1 MRSRIDLLNSIRK
14 LRPTTST
21 VAIVKHD
28 ANNSSADSI
37 HKTSSIWTKLFAG
50 PKRVW
55 LRVGPTFRE
64 WAFLIMLGLTMAILS
79 MLTDMAIDELLIL
92 ERKLYRLCVDND
104 IIIVPYLV
112 WTLIPVS
119 MIVISAGV
127 ARYFAPQA
135 IGSGIPEMKAIIGG
149 VLLKGYL
156 SIKTLIVK
164 MIGIC
169 LTIGSGL
176 PYGKEGPF
184 VHISSAVAHQLGK
197 FMMHGDS
204 GVYEN
209 ESRDP
214 DILAAGCAV
223 GVACTFSSPVGG
235 VLFSIE
241 VTAVYFAVRNYWRGF
256 FGAISSATFL
266 RVLNFFKDSHGSNK
280 GDIMSVESHYPT
292 HFPTKNPFVPVELPI
307 FALMGIILGLAAS
320 LFIFLFKH
328 TILFLRRNK
337 LSIILFKDYWFI
349 YPTLVS
355 LIITSITFPQGIGQ
369 YMGGDRRFSTFMDEL
384 FLNCTWTRNVSGSC
398 DQILDNWHTD
408 DTSKMFVSLGVFQIV
423 FFLLTILAGT
433 MPISAGIF
441 LPVMIMGACFGRMV
455 GEFISILAPYGLIAG
470 RPDII
475 IYPGI
480 YSVVGAAAFC
490 GAVTR
495 TISVGVIMFELTG
508 QIVHL
513 LPVMIAILIANAVV
527 SLFSL
532 SIYDTIIEVRKL
544 PFIPDIPASST
555 IYHQITASHIMAT
568 PFIIA
573 KDSTIGEVEDILMQ
587 LDLKKPI
594 KAFPLVENKESM
606 HLIGSIHTSHLI
618 RLVKNVI
625 GDDARLKEA
634 ARRRQEEKL
643 RVQRENTRFSINR
656 SQSLFQPVAKSN
668 STDNVLNNL
677 DVQKALKDNEKSHHT
692 AYNHIHDM
700 FKHPFNGAGK
710 KKKKEVEIAIID
722 MTSEERAEW
731 ENEVRQIEISILPEM
746 VDPAPF
752 QIVDNTSLFKIHSL
766 FSLLSL
772 KRTYVTSKG
781 KLVGTIGLD
790 EFREAIEKAKSGI
803 MPDAKQNAQTPT
815 KNKSIR
821 IKEDKENKNEDVDFI
836 QPPLEIQRNVNTAAV
851 AADLSK
857 LLEQGEER
865 RASVQLENIVN
876 ANEVPQMMGSI
887 QVQVTNEEQ
896 TTEKF

>member
-1 MRSRIDLLNSIRK
+1 MIL

-64 WAFLIMLGLTMAILS
+64 WAFLIILGITMGLIS
-79 MLTDMAIDELLIL
+79 MLTDVVIDELLTL
-92 ERKLYRLCVDND
+92 QRKLYRLCVDND
-104 IIIVPYLV
+104 IVIVPYLV

-119 MIVISAGV
+119 MIVISAGI
-127 ARYFAPQA
+127 ARYFAPQV
-135 IGSGIPEMKAIIGG
+135 IGSGIPETKALVSGM
-149 VLLKGYL
+149 VLKGYL
-156 SIKTLIVK
+156 SIKTIIVK
-164 MIGIC
+164 TIGIC
-169 LTIGSGL
+169 LAIGSGL
-176 PYGKEGPF
+176 PFGKEGPF
-184 VHISSAVAHQLGK
+184 IHISSAAAHQLGK
-197 FMMHGDS
+197 LMMYGDS

-235 VLFSIE
+235 VLFSVE
-241 VTAVYFAVRNYWRGF
+241 VTTLYFAVRNYWRGF
-256 FGAISSATFL
+256 FAAICSATVL
-266 RVLNFFKDSHGSNK
+266 RVLHFFRESHESN
-280 GDIMSVESHYPT
+280 GDIMSIEAHYPT
-292 HFPTKNPFVPVELPI
+292 HFPMKSPFVPVELPI

-337 LSIILFKDYWFI
+337 LSIFLFKDYWFI
-349 YPTLVS
+349 YPTLAS

-369 YMGGDRRFSTFMDEL
+369 YMGGDRRFSTFMEEF

-433 MPISAGIF
+433 MPISLGIF
-441 LPVMIMGACFGRMV
+441 LPVIITGACFGRMV

-480 YSVVGAAAFC
+480 YSVVGATAFC

-495 TISVGVIMFELTG
+495 TISIGVIMFELTG
-508 QIVHL
+508 QIVYL
-513 LPVMIAILIANAVV
+513 LPVMIAVLIANGVA

-532 SIYDTIIEVRKL
+532 SIYDTISEVRKL

-594 KAFPLVENKESM
+594 KAFPLVENKGIDFLTICFSKI
-606 HLIGSIHTSHLI
+606 LIFRIDALDWINSHF
-618 RLVKNVI
+618 
-625 GDDARLKEA
+625 A
-634 ARRRQEEKL
+634 
-643 RVQRENTRFSINR
+643 
-656 SQSLFQPVAKSN
+656 SN
-668 STDNVLNNL
+668 S
-677 DVQKALKDNEKSHHT
+677 AREKC
-692 AYNHIHDM
+692 D
-700 FKHPFNGAGK
+700 
-710 KKKKEVEIAIID
+710 
-722 MTSEERAEW
+722 
-731 ENEVRQIEISILPEM
+731 
-746 VDPAPF
+746 
-752 QIVDNTSLFKIHSL
+752 
-766 FSLLSL
+766 
-772 KRTYVTSKG
+772 
-781 KLVGTIGLD
+781 
-790 EFREAIEKAKSGI
+790 
-803 MPDAKQNAQTPT
+803 
-815 KNKSIR
+815 
-821 IKEDKENKNEDVDFI
+821 
-836 QPPLEIQRNVNTAAV
+836 
-851 AADLSK
+851 
-857 LLEQGEER
+857 R
-865 RASVQLENIVN
+865 R
-876 ANEVPQMMGSI
+876 
-887 QVQVTNEEQ
+887 
-896 TTEKF
+896 

>member
-37 HKTSSIWTKLFAG
+37 YKTSSIWAKLFAG

-79 MLTDMAIDELLIL
+79 MLTDIAIDELLIL

-104 IIIVPYLV
+104 IVIVPYLV

-119 MIVISAGV
+119 MIVISAGI

-223 GVACTFSSPVGG
+223 GVACTFSSPVG
-235 VLFSIE
+235 V
-241 VTAVYFAVRNYWRGF
+241 
-256 FGAISSATFL
+256 
-266 RVLNFFKDSHGSNK
+266 
-280 GDIMSVESHYPT
+280 SVESHYPT

-337 LSIILFKDYWFI
+337 LSIMLFKDYWFI

-369 YMGGDRRFSTFMDEL
+369 YMGGDRRFSTFMEEL
-384 FLNCTWTRNVSGSC
+384 FLNCTWTQNVSGSC

-408 DTSKMFVSLGVFQIV
+408 DTSKMFISLGVFQIV
-423 FFLLTILAGT
+423 FFVLTILAGT

-544 PFIPDIPASST
+544 PFVPDIPASST

-606 HLIGSIHTSHLI
+606 HLVGSIHTSHLI
-618 RLVKNVI
+618 RLVKSVI

-643 RVQRENTRFSINR
+643 RIQRENKRFSINR
-656 SQSLFQPVAKSN
+656 TQSLFQPVAKSN

-677 DVQKALKDNEKSHHT
+677 DVQRALKDNERSHHT
-692 AYNHIHDM
+692 TYIHDM
-700 FKHPFNGAGK
+700 LKHTFNGAGKK

-722 MTSEERAEW
+722 MTSEE
-731 ENEVRQIEISILPEM
+731 
-746 VDPAPF
+746 
-752 QIVDNTSLFKIHSL
+752 IHSL

-772 KRTYVTSKG
+772 KRAYVTSKG

-803 MPDAKQNAQTPT
+803 MPDSKQNTQTPT

-836 QPPLEIQRNVNTAAV
+836 QPPLEIQRNVNTATV

-857 LLEQGEER
+857 LIEQGEER
-865 RASVQLENIVN
+865 RASVQLENIANVN
-876 ANEVPQMMGSI
+876 G
-887 QVQVTNEEQ
+887 
-896 TTEKF
+896 

>member
-37 HKTSSIWTKLFAG
+37 YKTSSIWAKLFAG
-50 PKRVW
+50 SKRVW

-64 WAFLIMLGLTMAILS
+64 LAFLIILGITMGLIS
-79 MLTDMAIDELLIL
+79 MLTDVAIDELLTL
-92 ERKLYRLCVDND
+92 RSKLYRLCVDND
-104 IIIVPYLV
+104 IVIVPYLV

-119 MIVISAGV
+119 MIIISAGI
-127 ARYFAPQA
+127 ARYFAPQV
-135 IGSGIPEMKAIIGG
+135 IGSGIPETKALVSGM
-149 VLLKGYL
+149 VLKGYL
-156 SIKTLIVK
+156 SIKTIIVK
-164 MIGIC
+164 TIGIC
-169 LTIGSGL
+169 LAIGSGL
-176 PYGKEGPF
+176 PFGKEGPF
-184 VHISSAVAHQLGK
+184 IHISSAAAHQLGK
-197 FMMHGDS
+197 LIMHGDS

-223 GVACTFSSPVGG
+223 GVACTFSSPVG
-235 VLFSIE
+235 VSIE
-241 VTAVYFAVRNYWRGF
+241 A
-256 FGAISSATFL
+256 
-266 RVLNFFKDSHGSNK
+266 
-280 GDIMSVESHYPT
+280 HYPT
-292 HFPTKNPFVPVELPI
+292 HFPMKNPFVPVELPI

-328 TILFLRRNK
+328 TLLFLRRNK
-337 LSIILFKDYWFI
+337 LSIMLFKDYWFI

-355 LIITSITFPQGIGQ
+355 LIITSITFPKGIGQ
-369 YMGGDRRFSTFMDEL
+369 YMGGDRCFSTFMEEF
-384 FLNCTWTRNVSGSC
+384 FLNCTWTQNVSGSC
-398 DQILDNWHTD
+398 DQILDNWHAD
-408 DTSKMFVSLGVFQIV
+408 DTSKMFISLGVFQIA
-423 FFLLTILAGT
+423 FFVLTILAGT
-433 MPISAGIF
+433 MPISLGIF
-441 LPVMIMGACFGRMV
+441 LPVIITGACFGRMV
-455 GEFISILAPYGLIAG
+455 GELVSIMAPYGFISG

-480 YSVVGAAAFC
+480 YSVVGATAFC

-495 TISVGVIMFELTG
+495 TISIGVIMFELTG
-508 QIVHL
+508 QIVYL
-513 LPVMIAILIANAVV
+513 LPVMIAVLIANGVA

-532 SIYDTIIEVRKL
+532 SIYDTISEVRKL
-544 PFIPDIPASST
+544 PFIPDISASST

-606 HLIGSIHTSHLI
+606 HLVGSIHTSHLI
-618 RLVKNVI
+618 RLVKSVI

-643 RVQRENTRFSINR
+643 QIQRDNKRFSLNR
-656 SQSLFQPVAKSN
+656 TQCLFSPATKSN
-668 STDNVLNNL
+668 STDNIPNNL

-692 AYNHIHDM
+692 AYNQIHGM
-700 FKHPFNGAGK
+700 FKHPFNGGGK
-710 KKKKEVEIAIID
+710 RRKKDVEIAIID

-772 KRTYVTSKG
+772 KRTYVTSNG
-781 KLVGTIGLD
+781 KLVGIIGLD
-790 EFREAIEKAKSGI
+790 E
-803 MPDAKQNAQTPT
+803 
-815 KNKSIR
+815 
-821 IKEDKENKNEDVDFI
+821 
-836 QPPLEIQRNVNTAAV
+836 PPLEIQRNVNTATV

-857 LLEQGEER
+857 LIEQGKER
-865 RASVQLENIVN
+865 RASVQLENIANVN
-876 ANEVPQMMGSI
+876 G
-887 QVQVTNEEQ
+887 
-896 TTEKF
+896 